1 MAAMPDGESTLVAAL
16 NELATLGTA
25 WDREQLDGLLE
36 RLDAARLRVL
46 VVGEAKRGK
55 STLVNALL
63 GREVLPSGVAPLTAV
78 TTTVRYGDDE
88 RAEVRFLDGHDEKYP
103 LAALGDLVTERG
115 NPGNRRRI
123 AEVTV
128 YLTAPILESGVELV
142 DTPGTGSVF
151 EWDTRTAHQ
160 ALRSMDAAVFVLTAD
175 PPVSASERDLL
186 DKVAGLSVTTF
197 AVLNKADH
205 LDERGLAEAVEFTRR
220 VLGEAGHPGPVYPMS
235 GRAAL
240 SGGDVGFTAF
250 KADFTAYLSAQGRA
264 DLKASAIAQARRI
277 AGSVLDEVAVTRRAA
292 EMRAGDAADRVRQ
305 FSERLAEVA
314 VHGSDAVTVVNAESG
329 RLLFAL
335 NDAAEQDGP
344 RLGQQISRELAA
356 AVGGELRE
364 ASAGEIER
372 LGREKLAALAVS
384 AAETWR
390 RQRKEAIEQG
400 LTAVDARL
408 AAALKGELAVLRD
421 SAAELLGLDLA
432 VPEPEG
438 RLAESRRFFYTAGQD
453 AGQTELLAGA
463 VRRRLPGELGR
474 RTARDHLRREAPG
487 LVDSQVGRA
496 RGDLQYRL
504 AEATRA
510 LARVV
515 EQRYADGTDRIRSA
529 LQAAAELR
537 AASAAQA
544 EEKRGELVKQEVAL
558 RRVIALLDQ
567 DPQKPRLPGERR

>member
-1 MAAMPDGESTLVAAL
+1 
-16 NELATLGTA
+16 
-25 WDREQLDGLLE
+25 
-36 RLDAARLRVL
+36 
-46 VVGEAKRGK
+46 
-55 STLVNALL
+55 
-63 GREVLPSGVAPLTAV
+63 
-78 TTTVRYGDDE
+78 
-88 RAEVRFLDGHDEKYP
+88 
-103 LAALGDLVTERG
+103 
-115 NPGNRRRI
+115 
-123 AEVTV
+123 
-128 YLTAPILESGVELV
+128 
-142 DTPGTGSVF
+142 
-151 EWDTRTAHQ
+151 
-160 ALRSMDAAVFVLTAD
+160 
-175 PPVSASERDLL
+175 VSASERDLL

-314 VHGSDAVTVVNAESG
+314 VHGRDAVTVVNAESG

-487 LVDSQVGRA
+487 LVDNQVGRA